1 MSETV
6 QGWWFSKL
14 SDPVRLPHG
23 DGRAVVVGEML
34 SVEEPIVL
42 REHGLHASAK
52 ALDALRYAPG
62 MMVAR
67 VELSGHIIRGDN
79 KIVATH
85 RKTLWMADATKTL
98 QWFAVWCASRALS
111 RERDAGRVPDK
122 RSLDAVRVTTEYLLG
137 RATKNDVI
145 SARAAA
151 ADAAAAA
158 AAAYAYADAAAD
170 ADAAAAAA
178 AADAAYAAAAA
189 DAADGGVGGGA
200 AHPPPPPHPPPGAH
214 PPPPPPP
221 PPPPAGV
228 GVGAAYA
235 ADAAYAAAVAYAAA
249 AAADADAER
258 VAQNEQLTKM
268 LLELAPK
275 GIESC

>member
-189 DAADGGVGGGA
+189 DAAVDA
-200 AHPPPPPHPPPGAH
+200 A
-214 PPPPPPP
+214 
-221 PPPPAGV
+221 
-228 GVGAAYA
+228 AAVD
-235 ADAAYAAAVAYAAA
+235 ADAVDAYAAARDKSLADYAEAVVQILIEMKAPGCQWLALTEAA
-249 AAADADAER
+249 
-258 VAQNEQLTKM
+258 
-268 LLELAPK
+268 
-275 GIESC
+275 